1 MHRTIKPRP
10 HHLRDAASIVAV
22 RLVDLRLQHRPHV
35 PRLNTDHRQARFGE
49 SAGKPLRQ
57 WPGFQSYPL
66 EAVGGVRQ
74 DLQQRLGLARHLHFP
89 HDPTRVIHDADTRLL
104 DRNVKSSK
112 MLHAVLLLL
121 MLGPRMRASFPPFSL
136 KRSTPNL

>member
-104 DRNVKSSK
+104 DPKRQVQQN
-112 MLHAVLLLL
+112 A
-121 MLGPRMRASFPPFSL
+121 PCCASPSDAWAANAGL
-136 KRSTPNL
+136 VSTI